1 MRAPTGNQ
9 PGPVFEH
16 RGAGGWTQFPTLRVG
31 TDIYQTQAPVFGDW
45 ALVQLNAA
53 TKASSSG
60 INVGLLTAGIAVLVI
75 AGIIIAIRISRTRAV

>member
-1 MRAPTGNQ
+1 VRDRRCRP
-9 PGPVFEH
+9 
-16 RGAGGWTQFPTLRVG
+16 RAGGWTQFPTLRVG